1 MLFKLIFLFAA
12 LTLHGVKRTPYPPT
26 LLYSIPLILM
36 GLMSGASFIM
46 SLIGGAI
53 TLCVSFV
60 YFSLLTHFS
69 SGTQHYTIIIL
80 GGGLLIFF
88 V

>member
-12 LTLHGVKRTPYPPT
+12 LTLHGIKKTPYPPT
-26 LLYSIPLILM
+26 LLYSISLILM
-36 GLMSGASFIM
+36 GLMSGASLLM
-46 SLIGGAI
+46 MLISGAV

-69 SGTQHYTIIIL
+69 SGVQHYAIIIL
-80 GGGLLIFF
+80 GGGLLIVF